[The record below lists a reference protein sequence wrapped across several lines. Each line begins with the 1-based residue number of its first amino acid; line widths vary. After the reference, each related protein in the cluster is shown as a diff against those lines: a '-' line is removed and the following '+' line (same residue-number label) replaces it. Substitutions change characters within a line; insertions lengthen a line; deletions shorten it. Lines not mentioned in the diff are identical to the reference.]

1 MHKVRTKMRPH
12 EEIEVS
18 DQEYTDLQ
26 RQGLLEE
33 KDQPTEKSTSSN
45 RSASASGDK

>member
-1 MHKVRTKMRPH
+1 MPKVRTTMRPH

-18 DQEYTDLQ
+18 DEEYTDLR
-26 RQGLLEE
+26 RQGLLHEE
-33 KDQPTEKSTSSN
+33 TKPSSN